1 LIIAGYFDQ
10 STLAIFRYGAREL
23 PLVALLAHALSNGI
37 IPVFTEKGLHGG
49 LKQLKARSVSIANWL
64 FPLTFGLMLVSYL
77 LFPLLYAERFF
88 ASAGVFNV
96 YLLLIITRLLFPQT
110 ILLAY
115 KKTTVL
121 MLASGFELL
130 VNVGLSLI
138 FVQLFGLMGV
148 AYATLAAY
156 LMERIILVVY
166 VRVILGI
173 RVSQYTMIRK
183 HLLWSGILIIAFIF
197 VETFLK
203 DAILLL
209 FS

>member
-1 LIIAGYFDQ
+1 
-10 STLAIFRYGAREL
+10 
-23 PLVALLAHALSNGI
+23 NGI
-37 IPVFTEKGLHGG
+37 IPVFIENGLHEG
-49 LKQLKARSVSIANWL
+49 LKQLKERSVRIANWL
-64 FPLTFGLMLVSYL
+64 FPLTMGLMLVSYL
-77 LFPLLYAERFF
+77 LFPLLYAERFIV
-88 ASAGVFNV
+88 SAGVFNV

-115 KKTTVL
+115 KKTSVL

-156 LMERIILVVY
+156 LLERIILVVY

-173 RVSQYTMIRK
+173 KLSQYTMIRK
-183 HLLWSGILIIAFIF
+183 HLLWSGILIISFII
-197 VETFLK
+197 VEIFLK